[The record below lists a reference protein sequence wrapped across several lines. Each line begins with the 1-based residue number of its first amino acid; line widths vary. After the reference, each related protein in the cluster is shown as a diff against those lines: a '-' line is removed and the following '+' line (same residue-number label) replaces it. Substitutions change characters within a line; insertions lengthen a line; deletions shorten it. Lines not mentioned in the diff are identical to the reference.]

1 VVYTPVAPS
10 ALICPVPGWLAEALR
25 PRPAPEREHQA
36 GYPASMYGALRGLVG
51 FVLGGTPGVDRNDRL
66 FWAACRAAGMVAAR
80 KVDPAMAEAVL
91 VEAALRAG
99 LRGGE
104 PEARRTV
111 ASGLRADTRRPES
124 GGM

>member
-1 VVYTPVAPS
+1 
-10 ALICPVPGWLAEALR
+10 
-25 PRPAPEREHQA
+25 
-36 GYPASMYGALRGLVG
+36 
-51 FVLGGTPGVDRNDRL
+51 
-66 FWAACRAAGMVAAR
+66 MVAAR